1 MIDFSDIQ
9 QKLDE
14 IRAML
19 ADHRGYLYMGNLYVG
34 GELPKSSDLPV
45 RLDPIYSDWL
55 FDGPV
60 DFQFPK
66 GGGPAFLV
74 PPFKPIR

>member
-1 MIDFSDIQ
+1 MIDLSEIN
-9 QKLDE
+9 QKIDG
-14 IRAML
+14 IRAL
-19 ADHRGYLYMGNLYVG
+19 LSNHKGYLYMGNLYIG
-34 GELPKSSDLPV
+34 EELPKSTDLSV

-60 DFQFPK
+60 DFRFPE

-74 PPFKPIR
+74 LPFKPIR